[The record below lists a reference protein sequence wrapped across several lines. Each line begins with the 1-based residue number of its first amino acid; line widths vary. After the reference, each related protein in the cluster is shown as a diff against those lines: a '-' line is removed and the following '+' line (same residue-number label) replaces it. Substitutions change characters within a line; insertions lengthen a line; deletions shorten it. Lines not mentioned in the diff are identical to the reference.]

1 MAGDVLSGLFW
12 LCLSLILYS
21 YVGYPLAI
29 CVAARLQGER
39 PRHPRRRSADGV
51 RRWPRVSLIIAAH
64 NEEQVIERRIRNA
77 LAIAYPSERLE
88 IIVASDGSTDRTQQ
102 LVLGYADQGVRLLD
116 LPQRR
121 GKLHALTQA
130 VASARGKVL
139 VLSDAST
146 EFDPHVVKHL
156 SRHFRDPD
164 VGVACGRLILHD
176 PATGSNVD
184 GVYWKYETWIK
195 RNEARLG
202 ALIGASGAIYAI
214 RRKYFVAPPSH
225 LVIDDFVI
233 PVLAR
238 LHFGCRTV
246 YEEQAIARQATPANI
261 RSEFARR
268 ARIGAGGFQSIR
280 VLWRLL
286 HPRHGWA
293 ATAYLSHKIL
303 RWLCPFC
310 LMGLLL
316 TNAALLGEPWFQWI
330 WSVQCMFYLLAAAGL
345 FLRGQWQG
353 LRLIRLTTMF
363 SMMNL
368 ALMLGFCRWMLGT
381 QKGVWQRTVRQS

>member
-1 MAGDVLSGLFW
+1 MAEEITRCLFG

-29 CVAARLQGER
+29 YVAAR
-39 PRHPRRRSADGV
+39 RRRASSTKASVKQSGEAR
-51 RRWPRVSLIIAAH
+51 RRWPYVSLIIAAH
-64 NEEQVIERRIRNA
+64 NEEQVIQRRIRNA
-77 LAIAYPSERLE
+77 LQLDYPRDRLE
-88 IIVASDGSTDRTQQ
+88 ILVVSDGSTDRTQEI
-102 LVLGYADQGVRLLD
+102 VAAHASRGVRLLD

-121 GKLHALTQA
+121 GKLYALTQA
-130 VASARGKVL
+130 VAVARGEVL

-146 EFDPHVVKHL
+146 EFDELAVRQL
-156 SRHFRDPD
+156 ARHFREPD
-164 VGVACGRLILHD
+164 VGVVCGRLILHD
-176 PATGSNVD
+176 PATGNNVD
-184 GVYWKYETWIK
+184 SAYWKYETWIK

-214 RRKYFVAPPSH
+214 RRRMFIAPPPH

-238 LHFGCRTV
+238 LNFQCRTA
-246 YEEQAIARQATPANI
+246 YEEQAIARQSTPANL

-303 RWLCPFC
+303 RWLCPFF
-310 LMGLLL
+310 LLGLILA
-316 TNAALLGEPWFQWI
+316 NAALLSEPMFRWLW
-330 WSVQCMFYLLAAAGL
+330 WLQCAFYLLAAAGL

-353 LRLIRLTTMF
+353 MRVIRLTTMF

-368 ALMLGFCRWMLGT
+368 ALLLGFWRWIFGI
-381 QKGVWQRTVRQS
+381 QKGVWQRTVR